1 MDMSAHFSHWKLMPS
16 KCLEVCSCSMGWGAG
31 KGKAQQGQ
39 VCHTKIAGKD
49 GKKVSVA
56 ATQVYVNDSQIQWD
70 KMGIQNLQLSTT
82 YFMRIKLLLHT
93 SSPTHFFPLATYLGW
108 PRRRIWTF
116 YWDGIGILPSSD
128 KIGYN
133 SPFFKHVLYLCILY
147 LFMYIYIYIY
157 INIYPKIANWS
168 TDDNP
173 LKLGDGGV
181 ARSGAPS
188 WWARPCSS
196 WVSVDVVMVLYAKYA
211 FLRCGGNHMF
221 KTIYQTVLIVTYC
234 FHVSSSSIS
243 SLTQHYFKKYV
254 ENNPYRGSLFFFVV
268 NFGSCKA

>member
-108 PRRRIWTF
+108 PRRRI
-116 YWDGIGILPSSD
+116 
-128 KIGYN
+128 
-133 SPFFKHVLYLCILY
+133 
-147 LFMYIYIYIY
+147 
-157 INIYPKIANWS
+157 
-168 TDDNP
+168 
-173 LKLGDGGV
+173 
-181 ARSGAPS
+181 
-188 WWARPCSS
+188 
-196 WVSVDVVMVLYAKYA
+196 
-211 FLRCGGNHMF
+211 
-221 KTIYQTVLIVTYC
+221 
-234 FHVSSSSIS
+234 
-243 SLTQHYFKKYV
+243 
-254 ENNPYRGSLFFFVV
+254 
-268 NFGSCKA
+268 